1 MVEHESRLREL
12 SPVVAQLEEDLQ
24 ASWGLPSWFYVDP
37 RVHELDLQAI
47 FRREW
52 QYIGPTEKVSAP
64 GDVLVGQAGD
74 VPVVV
79 ARCENGELHGFVN
92 VCRHRGYKVAMEN
105 ARNCKR
111 LVCRY
116 HAWSYWLNG
125 DLAAAPGSEEEPE
138 FPKEDLSLIPVAVDT
153 WGDAVFVNAD
163 PYARP
168 FLEVYHDLAA
178 TAAEGKLT
186 LEPGQFSF
194 VRETVHDVPS
204 NWKLWYDNFAECY
217 HCDNIHR
224 GSFASAYDASVGS
237 ANVEFRSRFFF
248 SRYAPKRRASGTEL
262 RADNYRSVNM
272 YPGFLYLQQGEIM
285 ILSQM
290 RPTAP
295 ERTCQLVHYF
305 AEKDAD
311 LDRVEQWI
319 DLWEQTF
326 TEDGDATAVQQ
337 EGLRVGIV
345 ERNRLLA
352 PKERPLLF
360 FNGLIVQAYRDY
372 LSTPPSASVQA
383 AE

>member
-1 MVEHESRLREL
+1 MIQASQLRALAPTIGEL
-12 SPVVAQLEEDLQ
+12 EADLK

-52 QYIGPTEKVSAP
+52 QYIGPMEHVSAP
-64 GDVLVGQAGD
+64 GDVLIGQAGD

-79 ARCENGELHGFVN
+79 TRTEDGELRGFVN
-92 VCRHRGYKVAMEN
+92 VCRHRGYKVATES
-105 ARNCKR
+105 AKNCKR

-125 DLAAAPGSEEEPE
+125 DLAAAPGSGDEPG
-138 FPKEDLSLIPVAVDT
+138 FPQESLSLLPVAVDT

-163 PYARP
+163 PQARP
-168 FLEVYHDLAA
+168 FLDVYHDLAE
-178 TAAEGKLT
+178 TAADGQLT
-186 LEPGQFSF
+186 LERGHFSF

-224 GSFASAYDASVGS
+224 GSFASAYEASVG
-237 ANVEFRSRFFF
+237 AVDVRFRSRFFF
-248 SRYAPKRRASGTEL
+248 SRYAPKQKSTGTEL
-262 RADNYRSVNM
+262 RAENYRSVNM

-290 RPTAP
+290 RPTGP
-295 ERTCQLVHYF
+295 ETTRQLVHYF
-305 AEKDAD
+305 AEEGAD
-311 LDRVEQWI
+311 PDRVDRWI

-337 EGLRVGIV
+337 EGLRVGV
-345 ERNRLLA
+345 VGRNRLLI
-352 PKERPLLF
+352 PRERPVVL
-360 FNGLIVQAYRDY
+360 FNGLIIEAYRKY
-372 LSTPPSASVQA
+372 LDQLPAASVQA

>member
-1 MVEHESRLREL
+1 MLEHGSRLHEL
-12 SPVVAQLEEDLQ
+12 TPVVARLEEDLK

-52 QYIGPTEKVSAP
+52 QYIGPTEKLNKP
-64 GDVLVGQAGD
+64 GDVMVGQAGD

-79 ARCENGELHGFVN
+79 TRGEDGKLHGFVN
-92 VCRHRGYKVAMEN
+92 VCRHRGYKVATEN
-105 ARNCKR
+105 TQNCKR

-125 DLAAAPGSEEEPE
+125 DLAAAPGSDEEPD
-138 FPKEDLSLIPVAVDT
+138 FPKQDLGLLPVSVDT

-163 PYARP
+163 PKAKR
-168 FLEVYHDLAA
+168 FLEVYHDLAD
-178 TAAEGKLT
+178 TAAKGAMT
-186 LEPGQFSF
+186 LEPRHFSF
-194 VRETVHDVPS
+194 VRETIHDVPS

-224 GSFASAYDASVGS
+224 GSFASAYESSPGS
-237 ANVEFRSRFFF
+237 SEIQFKSRFFF
-248 SRYAPKRRASGTEL
+248 SRYGPKLRATGTEL
-262 RADNYRSVNM
+262 RASNYRSINM
-272 YPGFLYLQQGEIM
+272 FPGFLYLQQGEIM

-295 ERTCQLVHYF
+295 ERTCQVVHYF
-305 AEKDAD
+305 AEKGAD
-311 LDRVEQWI
+311 PDRVEQWI

-326 TEDGDATAVQQ
+326 SEDGEATAVQQ

-345 ERNRLLA
+345 ERNRLLEA
-352 PKERPLLF
+352 RERSLLF
-360 FNGLIVQAYRDY
+360 FNGQIIKAYRNY
-372 LSTPPSASVQA
+372 LSIPPVTSVQA